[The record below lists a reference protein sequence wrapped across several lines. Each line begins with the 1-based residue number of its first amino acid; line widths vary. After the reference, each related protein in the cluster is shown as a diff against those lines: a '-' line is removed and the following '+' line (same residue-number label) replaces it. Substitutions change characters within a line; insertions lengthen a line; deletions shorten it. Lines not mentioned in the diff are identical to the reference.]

1 MITTQG
7 DPVKLVERDEELAAL
22 DGLLAG
28 FTRTRGSVV
37 LVSGGI
43 ATGKTVLLRTFAERA
58 AGRGALYLGAVA
70 SRLERNVPF
79 GVLEQLFR
87 SPDLPDAS
95 AEAAMRWLDAGVRG
109 ASPDGTGPAA
119 DAGRLSSPVLRGLC
133 DVLRGL
139 TDGRPVVIGVDDAHY
154 ADETSLGCLFYLL
167 RRLRSARL
175 HLVFSECTHLAAANA
190 LLHSEVL
197 RDPSL
202 CRIRLEPLSREGVAD
217 MVAARLG
224 TQDARDLAPAFHE
237 ASAGYPPL
245 VQALIED
252 HRADPGMAAAAP
264 AGGDAFGR
272 AVLNLLYRYEPPVM
286 EVARATAIL
295 GEHASVK
302 LLGRILDI
310 DAGSVAQALNT
321 LTGAG
326 IWADGRF
333 RHAALPAAIL
343 DGTPPTARMVTHG
356 RAAELLNN
364 EGVAAAEVAAHIVA
378 ADHIEAPWVIPIL
391 REAAEHALA
400 NDNVLTSLHYLR
412 AAYQLCDDERQRPAI
427 ASALADAEWRVD
439 PARVLRHLHEIN
451 PAANGHPLDG
461 MDGYD
466 GFTPVTYLLWH
477 GRMAEALD
485 IVGTSPHDRDGVPS
499 AADLETP
506 RLWAAYL
513 YPGLLRDHFAEH
525 PGPTAHGAGWAA
537 APNPEL
543 QGAAMLASGLVHGSA
558 NGILDTAEGILQRSR
573 LNHRTFA
580 PLTSA
585 LALLIYN
592 DRLDQ
597 AAAWCDSLLEEAAA
611 RSSPTWHA
619 LFSAERA
626 LIAVRRGDLAAA
638 RRYADFALRLIP
650 PASWGVAVG
659 LPLAAMVH
667 AATAMGDV
675 EDAATYLDVPV
686 REAMFQTRMGLHYL
700 CARGRHHL
708 EAGRPHAALSDF
720 RACGKLM
727 AGWGIDLPA
736 VEPWRAGAAQAHL
749 LLGEELEARRLID
762 GQLALLSP
770 AHLRTRGIS
779 LRVQAATRDVDARP
793 ALLREAVAVL
803 ERGGD
808 QLELAYA
815 LADLGD
821 ACRARGE
828 ARDARALARR
838 ACDLAR
844 TCGIDLPDRG
854 DAAEPAEAD
863 PDAGRATELS
873 DAEQRVAALA
883 ADGYTNREIS
893 ERLYITISTV
903 EQHLTKIYRKLNVKR
918 FDLRSALQ
926 RSGADM
932 ADDPAPGVPREDGKV
947 RLVGDEPRPQ
957 QGGGRKLWP
966 ANRSVAACNGCG

>member
-1 MITTQG
+1 MN
-7 DPVKLVERDEELAAL
+7 LVERDEELAAL
-22 DGLLAG
+22 EELLAG
-28 FTRTRGSVV
+28 FAQARSTVV
-37 LVSGGI
+37 LMSGGI
-43 ATGKTVLLRTFAERA
+43 ATGKTALLRTFAEKA
-58 AGRGALYLGAVA
+58 AGSGALYLGAVA

-87 SPDLPDAS
+87 SPDLPDVS
-95 AEAAMRWLDAGVRG
+95 AEAAMRWLDAGVRN
-109 ASPDGTGPAA
+109 ASPDGTASVG
-119 DAGRLSSPVLRGLC
+119 DTGRLSSPILRGLC
-133 DVLRGL
+133 DVLRDL
-139 TDGRPVVIGVDDAHY
+139 TDSRPVVIGVDDAHY

-167 RRLRSARL
+167 RRLRSAPL
-175 HLVFSECTHLAAANA
+175 HLIFSECSHLAAANA
-190 LLHSEVL
+190 LLHTEVL

-202 CRIRLEPLSREGVAD
+202 CRIRLEPLSKAGVTD
-217 MVAARLG
+217 MIAARLG
-224 TQDARDLAPAFHE
+224 EEDARDLAPSFHE
-237 ASAGYPPL
+237 ASVGYPPL

-252 HRADPGMAAAAP
+252 YRADPEIMAAGLT
-264 AGGDAFGR
+264 GGDAFGR
-272 AVLNLLYRYEPPVM
+272 AVLNLLYRYEAPVM

-295 GEHASVK
+295 GDHASVK

-310 DAGSVAQALNT
+310 DAGSVAQSLNT
-321 LTGAG
+321 LTSAG
-326 IWADGRF
+326 IWANGRF
-333 RHAALPAAIL
+333 RHDAFPAAIL

-378 ADHIEAPWVIPIL
+378 ADHIDAPWVIPIL

-400 NDNVLTSLHYLR
+400 NDNVITSLHYLR
-412 AAYQLCDDERQRPAI
+412 AAHQMCDDERQRPVI

-451 PAANGHPLDG
+451 PVANGHPMDG

-485 IVGTSPHDRDGVPS
+485 IVDTSPHDREGVPP

-513 YPGLLRDHFAEH
+513 YPALLRDHFAVH
-525 PGPTAHGAGWAA
+525 PGPTAHGRGWKA

-543 QGAAMLASGLVHGSA
+543 QGAAMLASGLVHGSG

-580 PLTSA
+580 PLTTA

-597 AAAWCDSLLEEAAA
+597 AATWCDSLLEEAAA

-626 LIAVRRGDLAAA
+626 LISVRRGDLVAAQ
-638 RRYADFALRLIP
+638 RHADFALRLIP

-659 LPLAAMVH
+659 LPLAAMVQ
-667 AATAMGDV
+667 ATTSLGDV
-675 EDAATYLDVPV
+675 DGAATYLDVPV

-779 LRVQAATRDVDARP
+779 LRVQAATRDIEARP
-793 ALLREAVAVL
+793 PLLREAVAVL
-803 ERGGD
+803 ERSGD

-815 LADLGD
+815 LADLSR
-821 ACRARGE
+821 ACKERGE
-828 ARDARALARR
+828 GRDARALARR
-838 ACDLAR
+838 ACDLAHR
-844 TCGIDLPDRG
+844 CGIDLADRVLAG
-854 DAAEPAEAD
+854 ELAEPDGE
-863 PDAGRATELS
+863 PGRVAELS

-883 ADGYTNREIS
+883 AEGCTNREIS

-926 RSGADM
+926 HHETNDAVSGI
-932 ADDPAPGVPREDGKV
+932 PRHGGQV

-957 QGGGRKLWP
+957 PAANRNLWP
-966 ANRSVAACNGCG
+966 AGQSVAACNGCG